1 MGLEKQNFAARCHC
15 PECNGLYIIIDNEI
29 ISCPV
34 CELISPGNVSKMYEE
49 EVGKELV
56 QHQV

>member
-1 MGLEKQNFAARCHC
+1 MDSKKTNFIGKCHC

-34 CELISPGNVSKMYEE
+34 CELNSHGNASKIYEE

-56 QHQV
+56 QYQV